1 MVLYLLF
8 ESLMPGD
15 EEVLVEKADGSL
27 ASNVLVADTLIAAL
41 NGDGVKETAAAAA
54 SEAML
59 ARAGRN
65 TEANRCV
72 GAARASKCLVDI

>member
-1 MVLYLLF
+1 
-8 ESLMPGD
+8 MPGD
-15 EEVLVEKADGSL
+15 EEVLVENPDGSL
-27 ASNVLVADTLIAAL
+27 ASNVLVSDTLIEAL
-41 NGDGVKETAAAAA
+41 NGDGVKEAAAAA